1 MATINEYLET
11 PWQARAD
18 AVNDEILR
26 SFILP
31 DDIETIAVSQG
42 GVQYQVQALKA
53 SSISVVIARATAMLQ
68 KAGVD
73 FRTLVCSPQE
83 FNFCGALKTSAPA
96 VVLQGLDAFL
106 KKRILSLG
114 LTGLSVVGIFTAGP
128 FIVALGKFIT
138 ILLALAHLRSE
149 LEKLCQ
155 CPP

>member
-26 SFILP
+26 TFILP

-42 GVQYQVQALKA
+42 GVQYQVQALKVA
-53 SSISVVIARATAMLQ
+53 SIDAVISRATAMLQ
-68 KAGVD
+68 KVGVD

-83 FNFCGALKTSAPA
+83 FNFCGALKNSAPA
-96 VVLQGLDAFL
+96 VVLQALDTFL
-106 KKRILSLG
+106 KNRILSLG
-114 LTGLSVVGIFTAGP
+114 LTGFGVVGILTTGP

-138 ILLALAHLRSE
+138 ILLALAHLRRE
-149 LEKLCQ
+149 LERLCQ
-155 CPP
+155 CT